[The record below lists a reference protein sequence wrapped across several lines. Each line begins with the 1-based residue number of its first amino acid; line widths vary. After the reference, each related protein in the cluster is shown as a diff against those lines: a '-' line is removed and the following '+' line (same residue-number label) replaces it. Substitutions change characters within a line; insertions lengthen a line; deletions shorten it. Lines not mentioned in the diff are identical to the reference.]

1 MDTKNKSFY
10 LFNNKKKNKV
20 NIDIKKAK
28 AIYIDEE
35 GNIYDKKSNTKL
47 LSIQRL
53 ENQVSNKIAL
63 WTGNNSKGDFRKL
76 RIKK

>member
-1 MDTKNKSFY
+1 MPDDWFGVSVK
-10 LFNNKKKNKV
+10 
-20 NIDIKKAK
+20 IDK
-28 AIYIDEE
+28 DSV
-35 GNIYDKKSNTKL
+35 NIYDKKSNTKL

-76 RIKK
+76 RNKK